1 MILKGSQ
8 RGNAAQL
15 ARHLLN
21 LRENEHVELH
31 ELRGF
36 SSDGLLDALNEAE
49 AIAKGTRCKQC
60 LFSLSL
66 SPPPGVAVDVATFET
81 AIEMVEMRLGLEG
94 QPRAIVFHEKEG
106 RRHAHAVWPRIDHET
121 MIARNLPWFKTRLN
135 DVAKELFLHH
145 QWEMP
150 KGFIDH
156 ALRNPLNFSREEWQ
170 QAKRREVDPRMLKA
184 MFRACWHASDNAA
197 TLKAALE
204 EKGYFLARGD
214 RRGVVAVDYRGEVY
228 SLSKWSGV
236 KERDVAGR
244 FPKPEK
250 LPSVEAT
257 KALIATRMTEKLQT
271 YIKEVDATYGRLSPS
286 VEFRRIQLVQRQRQ
300 ERKEFGEGHKSRW
313 QAEERARAARLP
325 RGFSGIWHRIT
336 GKHAKIKL
344 QNELESLKAWQRD
357 RAEKDALIARQLSER
372 QELQKAVQHFRDQRT
387 KDVGE
392 IENEIGQYLA
402 LKRSDLPRVKDFNE
416 KSGVRTPTRTKPK
429 GRDKG
434 FDGPDFTP

>member
-1 MILKGSQ
+1 MIFKGSQ

-21 LRENEHVELH
+21 LKENEHVELH

-36 SSDGLLDALNEAE
+36 SSEGLLDALNEVE

-66 SPPPGVAVDVATFET
+66 SPPPDVAVDVATFET

-94 QPRAIVFHEKEG
+94 LPRAIVFHEKEG
-106 RRHAHAVWPRIDHET
+106 RRHAHAVWSRIDHET
-121 MIARNLPWFKTRLN
+121 MTARNLPWFKTRLN
-135 DVAKELFLHH
+135 DIAKELFLHH

-184 MFRACWHASDNAA
+184 MFRACWPASDNAT

-204 EKGYFLARGD
+204 EKGFFLARGD
-214 RRGVVAVDYRGEVY
+214 RRGVVAVDCRGEVY
-228 SLSKWSGV
+228 ALGRWSGV
-236 KERDVAGR
+236 KEKDVAGR
-244 FPKPEK
+244 FPKPER
-250 LPSVEAT
+250 LPSVEET

-271 YIKEVDATYGRLSPS
+271 YIKEVEATYGRISPS
-286 VEFRRIQLVQRQRQ
+286 VEFRRVQLVERQRQ
-300 ERKEFGEGHKSRW
+300 ERKDMARQQEARW

-336 GKHAKIKL
+336 GKYSKIRL
-344 QNELESLKAWQRD
+344 QNEVESLKAWQRD
-357 RAEKDALIARQLSER
+357 RAEKDALISRQLTER
-372 QELQKAVQHFRDQRT
+372 HELQKAVQHFRDQRT
-387 KDVGE
+387 KDVSE
-392 IENEIGQYLA
+392 IEKEIGEYLA
-402 LKRSDLPRVKDFNE
+402 LRRNDLPSLKDFNE
-416 KSGVRTPTRTKPK
+416 KSGAKTPNRSQTR

-434 FDGPDFTP
+434 FDGPDFSP

>member
-21 LRENEHVELH
+21 LKENEHVELH

-36 SSDGLLDALNEAE
+36 TSDGLLDALNEAE

-94 QPRAIVFHEKEG
+94 LPRAIVFHEKEG
-106 RRHAHAVWPRIDHET
+106 RRHAHAVWSRIDHET
-121 MIARNLPWFKTRLN
+121 MTARNLPWFKTRLN

-184 MFRACWHASDNAA
+184 MFRACWHGSDNAA
-197 TLKAALE
+197 TLRAALE

-228 SLSKWSGV
+228 ALGRWSGV
-236 KERDVAGR
+236 KEKDVSGR
-244 FPKPEK
+244 FPKLDQ

-257 KALIATRMTEKLQT
+257 KALIAIRMTEKLQAFV
-271 YIKEVDATYGRLSPS
+271 KDVEATYGRMSPS
-286 VEFRRIQLVQRQRQ
+286 IEFRRVQLVQRQRQ
-300 ERKEFGEGHKSRW
+300 ERKDMTAQQDQRW

-336 GKHAKIKL
+336 GKHGKIKL
-344 QNELESLKAWQRD
+344 QNELECLKAWQRD
-357 RAEKDALIARQLSER
+357 RAEKDALISRQMTER

-387 KDVGE
+387 KDIGE
-392 IENEIGQYLA
+392 IEKDIGEYLA
-402 LKRSDLPRVKDFNE
+402 LKRSELPRVKDFNE
-416 KSGVRTPTRTKPK
+416 KSGARTPNRARPRN
-429 GRDKG
+429 RDKG